1 MGRATVR
8 ALPERRDKPF
18 NNLLESRGSIPVSP
32 PRSATCARSLTASD
46 PLQFLGYT
54 SYQAKSNFSK
64 MRSKPFPP
72 SLPLGSPALPR
83 LSSVHTKAEGR
94 RTALRESSLNPW

>member
-1 MGRATVR
+1 MTCG
-8 ALPERRDKPF
+8 
-18 NNLLESRGSIPVSP
+18 LESRGTAPARNPV
-32 PRSATCARSLTASD
+32 ASD

-72 SLPLGSPALPR
+72 SLSLQFPSASLFPVSPSQSEQL
-83 LSSVHTKAEGR
+83 
-94 RTALRESSLNPW
+94 LRDP